1 MKKYGVLATVIA
13 FVVLFSVGTA
23 FYNNQK
29 NKSEEGIAP
38 QATSSPIASSEQTSA
53 SPTPSAD
60 VAIATQS
67 PSKDTAKSENAKIQS
82 PAPTKSDAPPQ
93 ATPQPIQTVAPVRTE
108 PQAQNITLKTT
119 DGRTVSLSDYKGKV
133 PVVLN
138 FWASWCPPC
147 RAEMAYFDKYSK
159 MYGEDEVVFLMIN
172 LTDGQRETTSKATKY
187 LSDSGYNFRNV
198 LLDTSSKAAIAYNI
212 SSIPQTFFVDKDG
225 YIIKSHTGSIQESV
239 LKKYLEN
246 LIN

>member
-1 MKKYGVLATVIA
+1 MKKYGILATVIGL
-13 FVVLFSVGTA
+13 VVLFSIGTI
-23 FYNNQK
+23 FYNNVNNK
-29 NKSEEGIAP
+29 NKDNKTPEK
-38 QATSSPIASSEQTSA
+38 T
-53 SPTPSAD
+53 PTPTYSSQKQA
-60 VAIATQS
+60 
-67 PSKDTAKSENAKIQS
+67 KDF
-82 PAPTKSDAPPQ
+82 
-93 ATPQPIQTVAPVRTE
+93 
-108 PQAQNITLKTT
+108 TLKTA

-159 MYGEDEVVFLMIN
+159 IYGEDKLVFLMVN

-187 LSDSGYNFRNV
+187 LSDSGFRFKNV
-198 LLDTSSKAAIAYNI
+198 LFDTSSKAAIDYNI

-225 YIIKSHTGSIQESV
+225 NIIKSHIGSIKEND
-239 LKKYLEN
+239 LKTYIEN